1 VLKVSDQPTDLT
13 LQLLGDIRQGQAED
27 GARLERLE
35 REFNARFTRME
46 RDMRDLR
53 NSFMYVAGA
62 ATIADHRVREVDERV
77 DDLDEKM
84 KALEAALAEK
94 P

>member
-1 VLKVSDQPTDLT
+1 
-13 LQLLGDIRQGQAED
+13 
-27 GARLERLE
+27 
-35 REFNARFTRME
+35 
-46 RDMRDLR
+46 MRDLR

-62 ATIADHRVREVDERV
+62 ATVADHRVREVAERV

-94 P
+94 S